1 MTAAETNEYRAN
13 LWKVVRVVPENHD
26 INSLYLEGSDE
37 KFRQRRAGQF
47 ASLRIMRPDGWS
59 EPHPFTISCAPEDE
73 LLRFTIK
80 RIGRFTSAI
89 PELSPG
95 APVKCTGPL
104 GVFCKDIDAQPDI
117 VMIAGG
123 VGITPF
129 LSVLR
134 HFQNGKAANR
144 VRLFWSNKC
153 IEDVLCTD
161 EIRDMTKVLDLKVIY
176 NLSRDD
182 DVSRHFREDFPRVI
196 FEGGRVSADVF
207 NRYGVSPDA
216 AFFLC
221 GPPPMMDSTLEVL
234 ATLGIDQAKVSR
246 EKFSW

>member
-1 MTAAETNEYRAN
+1 MTTPDTGQDRAN
-13 LWKVVRVVPENHD
+13 LWKVARVVPENHD

-37 KFRQRRAGQF
+37 KFRQRKAGQF

-80 RIGRFTSAI
+80 KIGRFTSAI

-95 APVKCTGPL
+95 AQVKCTGPL
-104 GVFCKDIDAQPDI
+104 GVFCRDIDAQPDI

-134 HFQNGKAANR
+134 HFSHVKAANR
-144 VRLFWSNKC
+144 VRLFWSNKG

-161 EIRDMTKVLDLKVIY
+161 EIRDMTKVLNLKVIY
-176 NLSRDD
+176 NLSRDE
-182 DVSRHFREDFPRVI
+182 DVNRHFREDFPEVS
-196 FEGGRVSADVF
+196 FEGGRVSAEVF
-207 NRYGVSPDA
+207 KRYGVVPGS

-234 ATLGIDQAKVSR
+234 ATLGIDEAKVSR